1 MAGGHMDDIHT
12 PTGTAAGV
20 ASASALSWGAIL
32 AGTAAAAAASLLLF
46 ALATGLD
53 LASISAWPRRVPS
66 AASVTVVAAIALVA
80 TQSISAALG
89 GYITG
94 RLRTRWVG
102 THTHEVFFRDTAHGF
117 ITWCMATVLLASGLI
132 PAPSSFMSA
141 AVRAGAVPA
150 ARPLVTDA
158 AAAGAAAA
166 YQPELILPAGP
177 AGVTDSGG
185 AYFVPLSAAQSAIA
199 DTCAR
204 CRLDDAA
211 DAVDAADVVDARAAR
226 DAAAS
231 SILTALAMLVG
242 AFTASVSAALGG
254 RLRDLHP

>member
-1 MAGGHMDDIHT
+1 M
-12 PTGTAAGV
+12 
-20 ASASALSWGAIL
+20 
-32 AGTAAAAAASLLLF
+32 
-46 ALATGLD
+46 
-53 LASISAWPRRVPS
+53 
-66 AASVTVVAAIALVA
+66 AAIALVA
-80 TQSISAALG
+80 TQWISAALG

-102 THTHEVFFRDTAHGF
+102 THTHEVF

-132 PAPSSFMSA
+132 PPPSSFMSA
-141 AVRAGAVPA
+141 AGRAGAVPA
-150 ARPLVTDA
+150 ARPLLTD

-166 YQPELILPAGP
+166 VYQPDMLATASAAPARAQDELVLPARP

-185 AYFVPLSAAQSAIA
+185 AYFVPLAATQSAIA

-204 CRLDDAA
+204 CRLDDVA
-211 DAVDAADVVDARAAR
+211 DAVDAREAR

-231 SILTALAMLVG
+231 SILTALAMLIG

-254 RLRDLHP
+254 RLRDLHPWALALSPVFLNNPAVCV